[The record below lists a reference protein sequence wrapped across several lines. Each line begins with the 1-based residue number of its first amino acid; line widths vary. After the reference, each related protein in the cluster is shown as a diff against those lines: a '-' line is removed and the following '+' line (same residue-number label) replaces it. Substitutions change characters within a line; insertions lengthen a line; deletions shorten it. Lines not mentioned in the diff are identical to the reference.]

1 MKKVY
6 STESA
11 SNQRVNMLSPDI
23 DLARMT
29 TVREDLPVAQL
40 TQSKFTVIRVSAKV
54 LDWLAIGCS

>member
-54 LDWLAIGCS
+54 LD